1 MTDESTYVLLL
12 RSDASHARASES
24 SRLTAHLARIPGV
37 DESTNAART
46 YTFGE
51 IDDHGQMTLEF
62 FTCRGPRRIAPG
74 EETAEE
80 RDRCDEVEVRIPR
93 PWVIERGPRVFA
105 LVFMLAE
112 WAKWE
117 VFDPQI
123 GDTLQKEAVL
133 SGLVAMRQA
142 KREREARRTDEPVTP
157 APTSD
162 APEPQ
167 SGDPTSGPW
176 WKRPR

>member
-1 MTDESTYVLLL
+1 
-12 RSDASHARASES
+12 
-24 SRLTAHLARIPGV
+24 
-37 DESTNAART
+37 
-46 YTFGE
+46 
-51 IDDHGQMTLEF
+51 MTLEF
-62 FTCRGPRRIAPG
+62 FTCRATHRIAPG

-80 RDRCDEVEVRIPR
+80 SDRCDEVEVRIPR

-112 WAKWE
+112 WAKFE

-123 GDTLQKEAVL
+123 GDNLQKEAVL

-142 KREREARRTDEPVTP
+142 KREHEARRSDEPVTP
-157 APTSD
+157 APESD
-162 APEPQ
+162 SPEPQ
-167 SGDPTSGPW
+167 NGGPASGPW